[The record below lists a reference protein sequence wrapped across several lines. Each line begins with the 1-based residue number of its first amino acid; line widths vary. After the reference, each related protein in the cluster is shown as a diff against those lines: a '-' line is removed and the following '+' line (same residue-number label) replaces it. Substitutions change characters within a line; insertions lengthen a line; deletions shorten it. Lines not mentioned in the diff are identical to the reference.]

1 MTIDTSAVD
10 LHSFDAYENGPDHEL
25 FARLRDEAPVFR
37 HEGKNPGE
45 VPWFWAIMRHADI
58 VSVSR
63 QFQTYSAAKRG
74 VLMNE
79 DRPDMELA
87 RMLIDTDPPEHTRL
101 RTLVNRGFTPSAIKL
116 MSDHYV
122 DVTRQIVAEALETP
136 EVEFVSNVAAELPL
150 IAIAEMLGVP
160 VEDRR
165 KVFDWSNQ
173 MVGANDPDYAAGP
186 DGGQAAMTELYMYFN
201 ALGADRRANPRNDI
215 VSILMAA
222 EDGDQLTDHEF
233 NLFTLLLSVA
243 GSETT
248 RNAISHGVQ
257 AFIDF
262 PDQWQLLRSDPSL
275 VDSAVEEILRWATP
289 VNMFRRTATGPVEL
303 HGVTIN
309 EDEPV
314 VMIYPS
320 GNRDDRVFENP
331 MTFDITRTP
340 NPHITFGGG
349 GPHFCLG
356 SNLARLEMRALFAEL
371 ADKVETIEPTQPM
384 RRMRSSFLNAIK
396 SLHVSLTPA

>member
-10 LHSFDAYENGPDHEL
+10 IHSFDAYADGPDHEL
-25 FARLRDEAPVFR
+25 FRQLRDEAPVFR

-58 VSVSR
+58 VAVSR
-63 QFQTYSAAKRG
+63 QFQTYSAARKG

-87 RMLIDTDPPEHTRL
+87 RMMIDTDPPEHTRL

-122 DVTRQIVAEALETP
+122 DVTREIVAAAVDQP
-136 EVEFVSNVAAELPL
+136 EVEFVSMVAAELPL
-150 IAIAEMLGVP
+150 VAIAEMLGVP

-173 MVGANDPDYAAGP
+173 MVGANDPDYSAGP
-186 DGGQAAMTELYMYFN
+186 EGGQAAMTELYMYFN
-201 ALGADRRANPRNDI
+201 ELAADRRANPRNDI

-248 RNAISHGVQ
+248 RNAISHGIQ
-257 AFIDF
+257 AFIEH

-303 HGVTIN
+303 HGVTIG

-314 VMIYPS
+314 VMFYPS
-320 GNRDDRVFENP
+320 GNRDERVFENP
-331 MTFDITRTP
+331 MTFDITRSP

-371 ADKVETIEPTQPM
+371 ADKVAVIEPTQPM

>member
-1 MTIDTSAVD
+1 VRDGAIEIGGRLPVNTHGGQLGEAYIHGMNGIAEGVRQVRGTSVNQVD
-10 LHSFDAYENGPDHEL
+10 DVEHVLVTAGT
-25 FARLRDEAPVFR
+25 
-37 HEGKNPGE
+37 G
-45 VPWFWAIMRHADI
+45 VPT
-58 VSVSR
+58 S
-63 QFQTYSAAKRG
+63 G
-74 VLMNE
+74 
-79 DRPDMELA
+79 
-87 RMLIDTDPPEHTRL
+87 LIL
-101 RTLVNRGFTPSAIKL
+101 
-116 MSDHYV
+116 
-122 DVTRQIVAEALETP
+122 TRQIVAEALEAP

-173 MVGANDPDYAAGP
+173 MVGANDPDYSAGP

-201 ALGADRRANPRNDI
+201 ELGADRRANPRNDI

-257 AFIDF
+257 AFIEH
-262 PDQWQLLRSDPSL
+262 PDQWQLLRNDPSL

-303 HGVTIN
+303 HGVTIG

-331 MTFDITRTP
+331 MSFDITRNP
-340 NPHITFGGG
+340 NPHLTFGGG

-371 ADKVETIEPTQPM
+371 ADKVAVIEPTQPM